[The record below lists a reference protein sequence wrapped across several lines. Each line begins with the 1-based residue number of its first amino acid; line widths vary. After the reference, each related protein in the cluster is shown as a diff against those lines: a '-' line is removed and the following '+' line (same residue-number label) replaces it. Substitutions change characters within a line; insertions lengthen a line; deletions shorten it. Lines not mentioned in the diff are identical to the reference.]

1 MHHSVLLFTGHLLD
15 SIDRVS
21 ARFPYRLISEVRQM
35 IAREVNSFRLTDV
48 SQIAVSSLAAGG
60 DILFA
65 EAVLEAG
72 IPLHI
77 FLSHPPDEFVD
88 RSVQYAKNHP
98 DENQSEWLYRFENS
112 MDQAV
117 SIRIVDTQEGE
128 DPYVACNREMLV
140 HAMQFAEQQAKRIL
154 ALAMMESETEVRQ
167 GGAADFAMEIERTG
181 IHVKRLWPH
190 RPHRLY
196 R

>member
-1 MHHSVLLFTGHLLD
+1 MLLFTGHLLD
-15 SIDRVS
+15 PIDRIS
-21 ARFPYRLISEVRQM
+21 SRFPYRLISEVKRL
-35 IAREVNSFRLTDV
+35 IASEVDAFRNADLP
-48 SQIAVSSLAAGG
+48 QIAISSLAAGG

-65 EAVLEAG
+65 EAALDAG

-98 DENQSEWLYRFENS
+98 DEDGNEWLSRFENS
-112 MDQAV
+112 MDHAV
-117 SIRIVDTQEGE
+117 SIRVVDAKEGI
-128 DPYVACNREMLV
+128 DPYVACNREMLR
-140 HAMQFAEQQAKRIL
+140 HALQLAGQQVNRIRG
-154 ALAMMESETEVRQ
+154 LAMMESNSDVKR
-167 GGAADFAMEIERTG
+167 GGAADFAQEIEKAGVTVR
-181 IHVKRLWPH
+181 RLWPH

>member
-1 MHHSVLLFTGHLLD
+1 MHHTVLLFTGHLLD
-15 SIDRVS
+15 SIDRIS
-21 ARFPYRLISEVRQM
+21 SRFPYRLITEVRRLIASEVN
-35 IAREVNSFRLTDV
+35 AFRNPALPQTA
-48 SQIAVSSLAAGG
+48 ISSLAAGG

-65 EAVLEAG
+65 EAALDAE

-98 DENQSEWLYRFENS
+98 DEDRNEWLSRFENS
-112 MDQAV
+112 MGQAV
-117 SIRIVDTQEGE
+117 SIRVVDAKEGI
-128 DPYVACNREMLV
+128 DPYIACNREMLR
-140 HAMQFAEQQAKRIL
+140 HALQLAGQQVNRIR
-154 ALAMMESETEVRQ
+154 ALAMMESDSEIK
-167 GGAADFAMEIERTG
+167 GGGSADFALEIEKAG
-181 IHVKRLWPH
+181 VPVHRLWPH